1 MHTILNLAGYRFV
14 ALHDLPAWR
23 THLLAEARQ
32 RALLGTVLLAEEGIN
47 FFLAGAADAARGFL
61 ALLQADPCLVG
72 LSAKE
77 SWSAKPPFKR
87 LLVKIKREIIRMD
100 HPTVRPAE
108 GRAPAVDAATLLRW
122 LDAGRCDA
130 GRELVLLDTRN
141 AFEVQAG
148 RFAGALHWQLGK
160 FGDFPAALEAGRAA
174 LAGKTVVSYCTGGIR
189 CEKAALLMA
198 ERGVPHALQLEGGI
212 LAYFAAVGAR
222 HFEGE
227 CFVFDQ
233 RETLDFALRPAG
245 PAAGTPI
252 LAG

>member
-1 MHTILNLAGYRFV
+1 MQPILNLAGYRFV
-14 ALHDLPAWR
+14 ALNSLPLLR
-23 THLLAEARQ
+23 ERLLAAAVERG
-32 RALLGTVLLAEEGIN
+32 LLGTVLLAEEGIN
-47 FFLAGAADAARGFL
+47 FFLAGAPDAARGFL
-61 ALLQADPCLVG
+61 AMLHGDPRFAGLLV
-72 LSAKE
+72 KE
-77 SWSAKPPFKR
+77 SWSAEPPFKR
-87 LLVKIKREIIRMD
+87 LLVKVKREIIRMG
-100 HPTVRPAE
+100 HPTIRPAQ
-108 GRAPAVDAATLLRW
+108 GRAPAVLPATLLRW

-233 RETLDFALRPAG
+233 RETLDFALQPAG